1 MRQWVK
7 KVIFLFFMILALESC
22 GDLFAKQKAIKT
34 VQNYRAG
41 KYSVDFKSWL
51 EDRTNSNVETQVT
64 WEAGRI
70 RKGLWV
76 VQVTLRIPVDE
87 QRYLYWVDLQTGQ
100 IRGADE
106 GISQETLQEFEKTA
120 PEFI

>member
-1 MRQWVK
+1 MRPWVNK
-7 KVIFLFFMILALESC
+7 AILLFFIMMALASC
-22 GDLFAKQKAIKT
+22 SDLFAKQKAIRS

-41 KYSVDFKSWL
+41 KTSVNFKSWL
-51 EDRTNSNVETQVT
+51 EERLDSSRETQVV

-70 RKGLWV
+70 RKGLWI
-76 VQVTLRIPVDE
+76 VQITVHIPVDDR
-87 QRYLYWVDLQTGQ
+87 RYLYWVDLQTGQ

-106 GISQETLQEFEKTA
+106 GISQETLQEFEKSA

>member
-1 MRQWVK
+1 
-7 KVIFLFFMILALESC
+7 MIMALESC
-22 GDLFAKQKAIKT
+22 GDLFAKQKAIKA

-41 KYSVDFKSWL
+41 KYSINFKSWL
-51 EDRTNSNVETQVT
+51 ESKIDSNVETQAT

-76 VQVTLRIPVDE
+76 VQITFHLPVDG

-100 IRGADE
+100 IKGADE
-106 GISQETLQEFEKTA
+106 GISQETLQEFEKTS